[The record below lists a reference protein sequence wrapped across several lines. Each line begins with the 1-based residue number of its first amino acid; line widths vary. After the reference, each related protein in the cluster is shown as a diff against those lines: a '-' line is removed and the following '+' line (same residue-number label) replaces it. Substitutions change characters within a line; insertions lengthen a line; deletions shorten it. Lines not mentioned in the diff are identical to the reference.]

1 MNRWHGTLVTES
13 WQDKRRPRHQPL
25 QVPALAQPQPA
36 LVASV
41 REQAKAAG
49 EMFRAA
55 MRQERE
61 AKNGNH

>member
-1 MNRWHGTLVTES
+1 M
-13 WQDKRRPRHQPL
+13 RRLLLPL
-25 QVPALAQPQPA
+25 LLLLLCLLPALAPAQPA